1 MFRKTVRKGQS
12 NKRWQLIA
20 VCAAVLSALSLLCA
34 SCGSPASSLFVLM
47 ENDRTVRVVIED
59 NPQVR
64 TESSVLSAETGSDL
78 QFLITPAERCTVRG
92 TDYRDYTLDRN
103 EDGQYVCT
111 LHDIRYDTVISILT
125 QENPYTIRYEING
138 GIPVSADNL
147 SGSFAEFSYPASH
160 LRVNT
165 EQGTTLFKRE
175 GFLLTGW
182 NTAADGSGHHI
193 GLGSRVKAES
203 GRILGPLQ

>member
-1 MFRKTVRKGQS
+1 MMNNQRPIFPGRFTRCYRTLPAVFQASAKFRNPPRH
-12 NKRWQLIA
+12 IA

-138 GIPVSADNL
+138 GI
-147 SGSFAEFSYPASH
+147 YIH
-160 LRVNT
+160 
-165 EQGTTLFKRE
+165 
-175 GFLLTGW
+175 
-182 NTAADGSGHHI
+182 
-193 GLGSRVKAES
+193 
-203 GRILGPLQ
+203 